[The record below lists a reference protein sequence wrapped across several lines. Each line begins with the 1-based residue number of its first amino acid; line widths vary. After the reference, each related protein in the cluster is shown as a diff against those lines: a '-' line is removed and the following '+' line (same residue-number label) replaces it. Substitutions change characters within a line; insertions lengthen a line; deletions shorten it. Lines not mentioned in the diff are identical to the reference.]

1 MRIAVHLVGCVALT
15 LSLGACSIMDTPT
28 WVNQN
33 RVEVRDD
40 QFTDTLVTSDI
51 DDGTFHAISVYHYRY
66 GNGPLTAAVSY
77 DPRSSSNTKGKAE
90 ASARRIRD
98 GLIAKGVK
106 DVRVTTTA
114 SPGSGAVSTTI
125 ISFPAIVA
133 EAPTGCTM
141 MPGYDTPASAPSNAG
156 VENPDYR
163 YGCTIE
169 TLISRQ
175 VSRPSDLLG
184 KPGFNSNADGRRQ
197 ADVVEQ
203 RGYYSEKMN
212 PPLKGEKSSG
222 K

>member
-1 MRIAVHLVGCVALT
+1 MRIAVQLVSCLALT

-40 QFTDTLVTSDI
+40 QFTDTIATSEI
-51 DDGTFHAISVYHYRY
+51 DDGVLHAISVYHYRY

-77 DPRSSSNTKGKAE
+77 DPKTASNSKGKAE
-90 ASARRIRD
+90 AAAARIRD

-106 DVRVTTTA
+106 DVRITTTA
-114 SPGSGAVSTTI
+114 APGSGAVSTTVI
-125 ISFPAIVA
+125 TFPAIVA
-133 EAPTGCTM
+133 EAPSGCTM
-141 MPGYDTPASAPSNAG
+141 MPGYDSAASAPDKADID
-156 VENPDYR
+156 NPDYR

-169 TLISRQ
+169 TLMARQ

-203 RGYYSEKMN
+203 RGYYSEQMN
-212 PPLKGEKSSG
+212 QPLKGESVSG